1 MSVKTPRD
9 IVNEVISEAANDHK
23 IGVKDI
29 IGRGRM
35 PHIVRARQDAIQRV
49 AALDPDRYS
58 STVLGRIFQRD
69 HTTILHYL
77 ERTAESKRRAEATAG
92 N

>member
-9 IVNEVISEAANDHK
+9 LVNTVISEVANDHK

-29 IGRGRM
+29 IGRRRL
-35 PHIVRARQDAIQRV
+35 PHIVRARQDAIKRV
-49 AALDPDRYS
+49 ASLDPARYS

-77 ERTAESKRRAEATAG
+77 ERTAKSKRRAEATAG